1 MMKEKKKQLYICER
15 PYPTY
20 RTIIKVAKFNLKADI
35 VLSNH
40 VDGMEK
46 MLKPLSQSKL
56 FENIFFYDDIPYKK
70 YEETICSG
78 MDFMRKMHGSLKKLK
93 AYFHL
98 VGDAQNVN
106 IEKIININE
115 YDEIFVNDAT
125 STLCMCLFHNKKKVT
140 WVEHAKDT
148 YKAKLSKSFD
158 IAFRLLSLME
168 LLGITFALHGFSRY
182 VDKIEINSNGTLYCV
197 PKNKEIV
204 AWNIDEA
211 IKGLSAEKRKKV
223 YSIYE
228 EAYNINIQQNEEY
241 DLLLTTPLFLDGF
254 VGSIQEQIHIFEN
267 IIKKY
272 NEQGRC
278 LIIKP
283 HPRDDYDYSKEFKDA
298 ILIDRSVSSEI
309 LTLNENLSLTNVVS
323 FYSSSSDLFGDISKE
338 LIQIGEKDL
347 KQYL

>member
-1 MMKEKKKQLYICER
+1 MKNSREQLYICER
-15 PYPTY
+15 PYPLF
-20 RTIIKVAKFNLKADI
+20 RTIIKASIYNNKSDI
-35 VLSNH
+35 VISNH
-40 VDGMEK
+40 VEGMEK
-46 MLKPLSQSKL
+46 MHEPLVKSEL
-56 FENIFFYDDIPYKK
+56 FQNIFFYDDIIYNEYQKI
-70 YEETICSG
+70 ICSDRNFIKNPL
-78 MDFMRKMHGSLKKLK
+78 MSFNKLK
-93 AYFHL
+93 AYMDL
-98 VGDAQNVN
+98 IKKSKRIVIDRSIKINV
-106 IEKIININE
+106 

-125 STLCMCLFHNKKKVT
+125 STLCMYLFHNKKKVT

-241 DLLLTTPLFLDGF
+241 DLLPTTPLFLDGF
-254 VGSIQEQIHIFEN
+254 VGSIEEQIHIFEN

-298 ILIDRSVSSEI
+298 ILVDRSVSSEI